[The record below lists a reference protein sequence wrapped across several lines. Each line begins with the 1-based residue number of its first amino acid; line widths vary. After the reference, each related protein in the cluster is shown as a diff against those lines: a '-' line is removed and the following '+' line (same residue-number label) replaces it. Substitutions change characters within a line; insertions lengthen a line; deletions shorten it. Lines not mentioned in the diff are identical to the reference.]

1 MANVSNMIRRHQIAE
16 LYNRVREF
24 KADKLS
30 PILNPDLLEACRA
43 IPELD
48 DMSRELDRMLLDF
61 ELKLIKFADDKYPMN
76 G

>member
-1 MANVSNMIRRHQIAE
+1 MANQKARTQIAE
-16 LYNRVREF
+16 LYNRSREF
-24 KADKLS
+24 RADKLS
-30 PILNPDLLEACRA
+30 PVLNSDLLEACRA

-48 DMSRELDRMLLDF
+48 DMSRELERMLLDF